1 MKNLIKLLA
10 TACLLNLLY
19 GQTVVAKLAL
29 TKVEIKAQAA
39 EICREKAIK
48 RYGDK
53 SIDTMDKKAKLSRN
67 VSRVNWNNGLQGALV
82 KMVVK
87 QKARGLVKLSC
98 LVKTDGTTTFYKR

>member
-19 GQTVVAKLAL
+19 GQTAIAKLTL
-29 TKVEIKAQAA
+29 TKVEIKTQAA
-39 EICREKAIK
+39 QMCRDKAIE
-48 RYGDK
+48 RYGDE
-53 SIDTMDKKAKLSRN
+53 SIDAMDKKAKLSRK
-67 VSRVNWNNGLQGALV
+67 VSRVNWSNSLRGALV

-87 QKARGLVKLSC
+87 KKGKGNVKLSC